1 MRRSF
6 AEMPS
11 SAPMLTSKGREERKR
26 GGVRSEVRED
36 MRATCVLARSLAR
49 RAGNE
54 EKGLIT
60 CHRRDLK
67 NMGVLRNTYRNFLY
81 KGEVPRTQVC
91 QVFETVVAVAQL
103 AGTV

>member
-1 MRRSF
+1 MTKSF

-11 SAPMLTSKGREERKR
+11 SAPILIPKDKEERKR
-26 GGVRSEVRED
+26 EGVRSEVRED

-67 NMGVLRNTYRNFLY
+67 NMGVLRNTYKNFLY
-81 KGEVPRTQVC
+81 TGEVQRTQVC